1 MEMAEL
7 VQKIDMVWVLVAA
20 VLVFA
25 MQLGF
30 ALVECGFTRARNSA
44 NIIMKNLMDFSI
56 GSVAYYVVGF
66 GLMFGATAGGLV
78 GVT

>member
-30 ALVECGFTRARNSA
+30 ASSNAVLRARNSA
-44 NIIMKNLMDFSI
+44 NIMKNLMDFSI
-56 GSVAYYVVGF
+56 GSVAI
-66 GLMFGATAGGLV
+66 MW
-78 GVT
+78 

>member
-30 ALVECGFTRARNSA
+30 ALVECGFTGRGTPPTS
-44 NIIMKNLMDFSI
+44 S
-56 GSVAYYVVGF
+56 
-66 GLMFGATAGGLV
+66 
-78 GVT
+78 